1 MYLLLFSMIDNYN
14 NTCPEKEITVVHEIF
29 GYMGALGVS
38 LILVPQVCKTCRE
51 QNVSGLS
58 KMFLFLN
65 LWTTV
70 SFGVYGILENIWPM
84 ILSNIVSVCSTVV
97 LICCYYKWHDKD
109 DEGNSR
115 EVSRRRD
122 RVFTENNGRDLG
134 YDHDRVGGI
143 HLYR

>member
-1 MYLLLFSMIDNYN
+1 MDN
-14 NTCPEKEITVVHEIF
+14 CF
-29 GYMGALGVS
+29 
-38 LILVPQVCKTCRE
+38 
-51 QNVSGLS
+51 
-58 KMFLFLN
+58 FWN
-65 LWTTV
+65 LWYTRKYLADD
-70 SFGVYGILENIWPM
+70 FIKYCI
-84 ILSNIVSVCSTVV
+84 SVVVV

-122 RVFTENNGRDLG
+122 RVFTENNGRDLDENNTLG